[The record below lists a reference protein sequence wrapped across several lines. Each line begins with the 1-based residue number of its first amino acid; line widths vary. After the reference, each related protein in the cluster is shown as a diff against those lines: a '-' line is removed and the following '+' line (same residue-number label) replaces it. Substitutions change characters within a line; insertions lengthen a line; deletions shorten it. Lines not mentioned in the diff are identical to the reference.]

1 MLGWAPL
8 ALAIIMAA
16 CGSGSE
22 TKPDDGGAGS
32 GGGTGTGVATGTSTG
47 TSTGTGVA
55 CGDVKCPMGQVCCD
69 HCTGRCVPSESGAL
83 CPDDD
88 EPTRVCPACGHEG
101 EACCP
106 EAGSPKTCGTG
117 LVCCSGVPYPPD
129 GECRPDCPFRSDRN
143 IKTNIEPAPAEEVL
157 ERLTSIPITT
167 WSYMDEGPEVRHM
180 GPMAQDF
187 RAAFGLGTSDRRI
200 EGVDANGVSM
210 AAIQALH
217 RSIQK
222 LSDEER
228 ALRQENK
235 SLRRALDELGER
247 LKRLETSPSPRRSD
261 RTP

>member
-1 MLGWAPL
+1 
-8 ALAIIMAA
+8 
-16 CGSGSE
+16 
-22 TKPDDGGAGS
+22 
-32 GGGTGTGVATGTSTG
+32 
-47 TSTGTGVA
+47 
-55 CGDVKCPMGQVCCD
+55 
-69 HCTGRCVPSESGAL
+69 
-83 CPDDD
+83 
-88 EPTRVCPACGHEG
+88 
-101 EACCP
+101 
-106 EAGSPKTCGTG
+106 
-117 LVCCSGVPYPPD
+117 
-129 GECRPDCPFRSDRN
+129 
-143 IKTNIEPAPAEEVL
+143 VL